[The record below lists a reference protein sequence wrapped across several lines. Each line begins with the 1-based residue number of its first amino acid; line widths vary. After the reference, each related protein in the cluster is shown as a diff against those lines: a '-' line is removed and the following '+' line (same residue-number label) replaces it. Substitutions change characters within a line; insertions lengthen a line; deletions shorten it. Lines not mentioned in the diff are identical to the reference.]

1 MILWISGGPK
11 KKIYIFFISERKVV
25 QTNFLL
31 ALLACLVP
39 FKVFFLSHALIC
51 REGTGKC
58 KKEAK
63 LHASKAL
70 LVHLHKV
77 NTEGSLY
84 PVLNKENSSVAYR
97 VSFWQNIYGSLGYS
111 INFYVESLM
120 FNLNVNDAYNS
131 MWTKKAVYSC
141 ICTFFL
147 IESRLML
154 VSKFRKNF
162 ESFSIWGDSLWDVF
176 FD

>member
-1 MILWISGGPK
+1 MIWCISWLFEGK
-11 KKIYIFFISERKVV
+11 HMCYITVTVKDFFISRLKVV

-39 FKVFFLSHALIC
+39 FKVFYLSHALIC

-84 PVLNKENSSVAYR
+84 PVLNKENSYVAYIP
-97 VSFWQNIYGSLGYS
+97 VFLLTGYMGHSGILS
-111 INFYVESLM
+111 I
-120 FNLNVNDAYNS
+120 S
-131 MWTKKAVYSC
+131 M
-141 ICTFFL
+141 
-147 IESRLML
+147 
-154 VSKFRKNF
+154 
-162 ESFSIWGDSLWDVF
+162 
-176 FD
+176 